1 MKSLALALPRIST
14 FTWPRRCANQDCRR
28 SAIRAAGW
36 WKAAGI
42 RIQDEWFCG
51 PDCFENSLAR
61 TLTTLNVSARKQQ
74 PAHRNRVPLGLT
86 LLSRGHLSEDQL
98 KTALDEHRATGVRL
112 GDVILHLGFA
122 TEQQVTSALAVQWGH
137 PVFPLRSTTSDTPV
151 RIPTRLLQLN
161 RMLPVHYAEASKR
174 LLVGFADGVDYRV
187 LDAIA
192 QVLPCIPS
200 PCIIAASEYHRKLE
214 SIVTQT
220 RGKEVAFD
228 RESSPR
234 EMAHIIRNY
243 AVQTYAEEMRFAAC
257 GDHLWT
263 RLKGRRHE
271 MDILFRAAQE

>member
-1 MKSLALALPRIST
+1 M
-14 FTWPRRCANQDCRR
+14 QD
-28 SAIRAAGW
+28 G
-36 WKAAGI
+36 
-42 RIQDEWFCG
+42 WFCG

-61 TLTTLNVSARKQQ
+61 TLAALNVSARKQQ
-74 PAHRNRVPLGLT
+74 PAYRNRVPLGLT
-86 LLSRGHLSEDQL
+86 LLSRGHLSEQQL
-98 KTALDEHRATGVRL
+98 KTALDQHRATGVRL

-122 TEQQVTSALAVQWGH
+122 TEEQVTSALAVQWGH
-137 PVFPLRSTTSDTPV
+137 PVFPLRSMTSDNTV
-151 RIPTRLLQLN
+151 RIPTRLLELN
-161 RMLPVHYAEASKR
+161 RMLPVYYAEASKR
-174 LLVGFADGVDYRV
+174 LLVGFADGVDYRI

-200 PCIIAASEYHRKLE
+200 PCIIAASEYRRTLE
-214 SIVTQT
+214 SIVTQA

-243 AVQTYAEEMRFAAC
+243 AVQTYAQEMRFAAC

-271 MDILFRAAQE
+271 MDILFRLAHE